1 MAYVIDKQ
9 ATLDLVGPSAEYEFD
24 VAAHAFSRTVYVARA
39 KNGTVRLRAWKLESS
54 GSFTPVGT
62 EHVVGSGGRTRIT
75 VFDNHRIVVAWLDAS
90 SALQVR
96 GYTGTSNGG
105 LLDGGGQTV
114 ETTITHFNLA
124 SVGVTTGVP
133 QGDPGNVVY
142 YAYRHFALTT
152 LSANGCWKLVLGTV
166 LDSADVYLG
175 PVALGGPGDKI
186 SLACARLNE
195 NFNGTHPRKAFTLCR
210 DAGQIK
216 TRSWRMAG
224 AGVTSLATAAENKAL
239 GIAAVHGMSIAQGND
254 IFASVVWPGASNATS
269 RLQVISLAVGGAMTV
284 YASAEITQNPVFAP
298 LQHHSSNAAVA
309 YSTSDGKLA
318 VAAWRFAK
326 PGSSGAARTVLASKT
341 SAELFTQ
348 VRLTTLLPP
357 DGDYPVA
364 LVTLGRVASGMLR
377 LVSWRLKSTLAARLR
392 KPASGLRKGKASPS
406 A

>member
-9 ATLDLVGPSAEYEFD
+9 GALNLVGNGAEYEFD
-24 VAAHAFSRTVYVARA
+24 VGAHAFSRTVYVARA
-39 KNGTVRLRAWKLESS
+39 KSGTVRLQAWKLETD
-54 GSFTPVGT
+54 GSFTAIGT

-75 VFDNHRIVVAWLDAS
+75 VFDNHRIVVAWLDNT

-105 LLDGGGQTV
+105 LLEGDGQTV
-114 ETTITHFNLA
+114 ESTITHFNLA
-124 SVGVTTGVP
+124 SVGVTTGVQ
-133 QGDPGNVVY
+133 QGNPGGFVY

-152 LSANGCWKLVLGTV
+152 LSANGGWKLVLGTV
-166 LDSADVYLG
+166 EESADVYLG

-195 NFNGTHPRKAFTLCR
+195 TLNGAHPRKAFTLCR

-216 TRSWRMAG
+216 TRSWRVAG
-224 AGVTSLATAAENKAL
+224 AAVTSLATAAESKPL
-239 GIAAVHGMSIAQGND
+239 GVAAVHGMSIAPGND

-269 RLQVISLAVGGAMTV
+269 RLQLISLTAGGAMSV

-298 LQHHSSNAAVA
+298 LHPHGTKVAVA
-309 YSTSDGKLA
+309 YDTSAGKLA
-318 VAAWRFAK
+318 LAAWRFAA
-326 PGSSGAARTVLASKT
+326 PGSSGAARTVLATKA

-364 LVTLGRVASGMLR
+364 LVTLGRAVSGKLR
-377 LVSWRLKSTLAARLR
+377 LLSWQLKSTLAARSR
-392 KPASGLRKGKASPS
+392 KSAGGASKRKAS
-406 A
+406 